1 MLTPRARI
9 GQAVAETPE
18 RTPDPARDTAV
29 EPSAEQKAP
38 AKPRRKRT
46 WYSVAD
52 VLLRRIALAAFVIIA
67 LVATIVA
74 ALGGR

>member
-1 MLTPRARI
+1 M
-9 GQAVAETPE
+9 
-18 RTPDPARDTAV
+18 PDPASGPADGQPAPHTASV
-29 EPSAEQKAP
+29 T
-38 AKPRRKRT
+38 PRRKRT

-52 VLLRRIALAAFVIIA
+52 VLLRRLALAAFVVIA

>member
-1 MLTPRARI
+1 MRTPRATI
-9 GQAVAETPE
+9 GQAVEETPE
-18 RTPDPARDTAV
+18 RTPDPAP
-29 EPSAEQKAP
+29 EPSPDAGPPHK
-38 AKPRRKRT
+38 RKRT

-52 VLLRRIALAAFVIIA
+52 VLLRRVALAAFVVIA